1 MSQEANVS
9 LILLKDVTQLT
20 IKTKTNLN
28 RRLIILCI
36 VTCFGTLVST
46 FGFKDNLPAILSYLE
61 AISSNYFLFNFI
73 LILLYI
79 FVSLPFLW
87 GYTVCILICS
97 YIYSFIY
104 GFLLTCFYSA
114 IGMTISFY
122 VCRYHISK
130 CVYSTLDSKY
140 VYTLKQIIES
150 QNGFKVILLSRLV
163 PLPFGLANTLFA
175 LTNVGYLKYI
185 LSSCIGLI
193 PSQLLTCYIGSTL
206 KSLSDAILVNSK
218 AAKTASFIFIVQFIF
233 IFIFMFYLFKLAR
246 AEFEKQLNS
255 ISF

>member
-1 MSQEANVS
+1 MSQESNVS
-9 LILLKDVTQLT
+9 LILLEDVTT
-20 IKTKTNLN
+20 KTKTNLN
-28 RRLIILCI
+28 RRLIILCLI
-36 VTCFGTLVST
+36 TFVGTLIST
-46 FGFKDNLPAILSYLE
+46 FGFKHNLPAILGYLE
-61 AISSNYFLFNFI
+61 AISSNYFIFNLI

-79 FVSLPFLW
+79 LVSLPFLW
-87 GYTVCILICS
+87 GYTICILICS

-104 GFLLTCFYSA
+104 GFLLTSFYSA

-130 CVYSTLDSKY
+130 CAYSTINSKY
-140 VYTLKQIIES
+140 IHTLVHIIES
-150 QNGFKVILLSRLV
+150 QNGFKVIILSRLV

-185 LSSCIGLI
+185 LSSCLGLI
-193 PSQLLTCYIGSTL
+193 PSQLLTCYMGSTL
-206 KSLSDAILVNSK
+206 KSLSDALLVDSK
-218 AAKTASFIFIVQFIF
+218 TAKTATIIFIGQFIF

-255 ISF
+255 INF